1 MQRDINE
8 HSTQFKHT
16 YQIVCRVL
24 NVAQASTIVLVK
36 LAFLVLVTRR
46 AAQGGAVS
54 SVLIWRWGAT
64 IEEVG
69 DGKSMFSLEGKDL
82 VWDFHNLLGLF
93 QTDVSPRIKVMQMAT
108 GYMHM
113 VRVGSQCERAAGA
126 GHRVDEAGE

>member
-1 MQRDINE
+1 MSVQRDINE

-93 QTDVSPRIKVMQMAT
+93 QTDVSPRIKVMPF
-108 GYMHM
+108 YPKLVHFY
-113 VRVGSQCERAAGA
+113 RFP
-126 GHRVDEAGE
+126 